1 MFKNK
6 LTLISI
12 MLLFLFAV
20 GIASAS
26 DNVTDDFVDM
36 ESDIVEIESTD
47 EDVSLGVSEEDSLQ
61 KTVTVT
67 GNTFDDIQ
75 DAVDSASK
83 GDVIK
88 LSGTYSGSYSIS
100 VKKSITLQGDS
111 KRATLLMDGYFS
123 IIQTNPNVKVTLKNI
138 IFKNAGSFSVMANS
152 GATIQNC
159 IFENSEAGAVLCQDS
174 EETATLIVSNSVFKN
189 NSVGIFAQVK
199 SLTVEK
205 SNFTCNKKSAIY
217 IDSFSSTSFSIK
229 DSTFTGNSAGYG
241 GGVWANIEG
250 GNGTIDHC
258 IFNSNNAEDGGGAIY
273 IKARDECMLNIL
285 NSTFNSNSA
294 PEDSAMY
301 IHNAIGN
308 IKDNKFSNN
317 KAKDTIASVG
327 TISPSCVL
335 QNNIISS
342 NANAYDNLKI
352 EFLNVP
358 SYYGDVCQVKFTKDG
373 KPLSNKKISAT
384 AYSKNH
390 MDVVNFNFV
399 TDSNGIGKFAFAS
412 STVYMNLDIW
422 DVQVVADS
430 GSSKIVVSSNN
441 LNIKQL
447 PGNLVLNDFTTTYNS
462 GKYYSVK
469 LLNKNT
475 NAAAGNVRLYVVV
488 LKNGYYYNDFHIVT
502 DLNGVAKVKLS
513 NLGVGNYKFSFVSGE
528 IDSIFSLSEKT
539 SKIKINKAPTKVK
552 AHKVT
557 NKYKKS
563 KYFKVTVKS
572 YNKPLKNVKVKVKV
586 FTGKK
591 SKIYKIKTNK
601 KGVAKL
607 NTKKLSK
614 GNHKVIISS
623 GNNNYKISAKSKITI
638 K

>member
-111 KRATLLMDGYFS
+111 KKATLLMDGYSS
-123 IIQTNPNVKVTLKNI
+123 IIQADNVKVTLKNI
-138 IFKNAGSFSVMANS
+138 IFKNSGYSAIIVNS

-159 IFENSEAGAVLCQDS
+159 IFENSEDYAISCQDS
-174 EETATLIVSNSVFKN
+174 AQKASLIVKNSVFKN
-189 NSVGIFAQVK
+189 NWGGIGAQLK
-199 SLTVEK
+199 SLTVEQ
-205 SNFTCNKKSAIY
+205 STFTGNKECAIHMN
-217 IDSFSSTSFSIK
+217 SFSSTSFSIK
-229 DSTFTGNSAGYG
+229 DSTFTGNSAGAL
-241 GGVWANIEG
+241 WADIEEG
-250 GNGTIDHC
+250 SGTIDNC
-258 IFNSNNAEDGGGAIY
+258 IFNSNNAEDNGGAIY
-273 IKARDECMLNIL
+273 LSASEKFTVNVL

-384 AYSKNH
+384 AYAKNH

-422 DVQVVADS
+422 DVQFVADS

-475 NAAAGNVRLYVVV
+475 NAAAGNVRLHVVV

-528 IDSIFSLSEKT
+528 IDSIFALSEKT

-552 AHKVT
+552 APKVT
-557 NKYKKS
+557 NKFKKS
-563 KYFKVTVKS
+563 KYFKVTVKAYS
-572 YNKPLKNVKVKVKV
+572 KPVNKLKIKVKVY
-586 FTGKK
+586 TGKK
-591 SKIYKIKTNK
+591 SKTYSIKTNK

-614 GNHKVIISS
+614 GKHKVVISS
-623 GNNNYKISAKSKITI
+623 GNANYKISAKSAIKI